1 MPPIDELSQASDA
14 DDDFDDR
21 YIHLI
26 AAHSEINKAWGVI
39 YPDSTFKGIW
49 DLFGLVFIIY
59 QAILIPFRLCFD
71 VDATGVILYVED
83 IMDVTFMVDIIVTFN
98 TGFYKKGYLVMK
110 RKDIIKNY
118 MKTWFWIDL
127 VATFPYTWVL
137 GGSTSN
143 ASTTTSTSGTAYKT
157 P

>member
-1 MPPIDELSQASDA
+1 MPQIDELSQASDA

-39 YPDSTFKGIW
+39 YPDATFKGIW
-49 DLFGLVFIIY
+49 DLFGLFFIIY

-71 VDATGVILYVED
+71 VDATGGILYVED
-83 IMDVTFMVDIIVTFN
+83 IMDVAFMMDIIVTFN

-127 VATFPYTWVL
+127 VATFPYSWVL
-137 GGSTSN
+137 NVNADAT
-143 ASTTTSTSGTAYKT
+143 ASTKGAVYRT